1 MQSRDF
7 IGYGVN
13 PPDVQ
18 WPNGARIAVSVVVN
32 YEEGSEYSILD
43 GDPAGETSGESPS
56 PAGPGE
62 RDLANESFFEYGSRV
77 GVWRILDI
85 LDRYNV
91 KGTIFACALALE
103 RNPEVGPELMRRGHE
118 VMGHGN
124 RWEEYYKMDRD
135 AEREAI
141 REAVATITRATGQRP
156 LGWYTR
162 YGPSV
167 NTRQLVVEE
176 GGFEYDCNAYND
188 DLPYYTPVDGK
199 PWLVVPYSLE
209 VNDYK
214 FWRGDLLTPAHFFE
228 VAKASFDVVRGRGRP
243 SKDDVGWP
251 PLPYHRQAEPGR
263 RPRQTEPGRRPRPFP
278 KVRLGKRRS
287 LVRSPPG
294 HSPMVEGALPAGL
307 GRLSVRRS
315 VAGVQP
321 LLSVATG

>member
-7 IGYGVN
+7 IGYRVN

-103 RNPEVGPELMRRGHE
+103 RNPEVGPELVRRGHE

-141 REAVATITRATGQRP
+141 REAVATITKATGQRP

-162 YGPSV
+162 YGPSNAGAV
-167 NTRQLVVEE
+167 PGTR
-176 GGFEYDCNAYND
+176 C
-188 DLPYYTPVDGK
+188 
-199 PWLVVPYSLE
+199 
-209 VNDYK
+209 
-214 FWRGDLLTPAHFFE
+214 
-228 VAKASFDVVRGRGRP
+228 
-243 SKDDVGWP
+243 
-251 PLPYHRQAEPGR
+251 
-263 RPRQTEPGRRPRPFP
+263 
-278 KVRLGKRRS
+278 RLRRS
-287 LVRSPPG
+287 R
-294 HSPMVEGALPAGL
+294 
-307 GRLSVRRS
+307 
-315 VAGVQP
+315 
-321 LLSVATG
+321 